1 MQTRIVQILFL
12 ILSTVVAGACQ
23 DMWPAFC
30 GAKPPFLLA
39 LVLHAAFQK
48 ANYDESD
55 RHVEKPPDPLLPV
68 QRPPHLLADLPPL
81 GGVHA
86 VGERILAQIAGAF
99 EDALSDFPVG
109 CATGYFLLAG
119 AAARFLR
126 NFIHVLRP
134 AVLGLVVAMAAA
146 PFHELWLAVW
156 GVSGDQQALFIRFF
170 AAAIPA
176 VPVGAFLFFLLPHLE
191 TAVGFDG
198 PDTNR
203 RLS

>member
-30 GAKPPFLLA
+30 GVKPPFLLT

-48 ANYDESD
+48 ANFDESD
-55 RHVEKPPDPLLPV
+55 RHVEKPPFYSAIWIPAALL
-68 QRPPHLLADLPPL
+68 
-81 GGVHA
+81 
-86 VGERILAQIAGAF
+86 AGAF

-134 AVLGLVVAMAAA
+134 AVLGIVVAMAVA

-156 GVSGDQQALFIRFF
+156 GVSGDQQSLFIRFF

-176 VPVGAFLFFLLPHLE
+176 APVGAFLFFLLPHLE